1 MGPLVDA
8 GWLAQ
13 HEQDADL
20 RVIDFRWYLD
30 GRRGRDVYAAG
41 HIPGAV
47 FVDMEDVTGETG
59 PGRHPLPSA
68 KQFAA
73 AMRAAGVSSSSQVVV
88 YDDAGGSIAA
98 RLWWLLRHFGHAQ
111 VAVLDGGIQSWLEPL
126 AMDAALPA
134 PGDFVAVEAASEVVD
149 LAAVRDRDADAVL
162 LDARV
167 GARFRGETEPVDARA
182 GHIPGA
188 HNAPWTGNL
197 GPDGRMLSPA
207 QLRER
212 FRDLGVEDSEKVIS
226 SCGSGVT
233 ACHNILA
240 MEVAGLGRARLHE
253 GSWSEWSRHPELPA
267 AIGD

>member
-1 MGPLVDA
+1 VGPLVDA
-8 GWLAQ
+8 GWLAE
-13 HEQDADL
+13 HGSDPDL

-30 GRRGRDVYAAG
+30 GRRGRDAHAG
-41 HIPGAV
+41 GHLPGAV
-47 FVDMEDVTGETG
+47 FVDLEDVTGDTG

-68 KQFAA
+68 EQFAA
-73 AMRAAGVSSSSQVVV
+73 AMRAAGVSSRSEVVV

-98 RLWWLLRHFGHAQ
+98 RLWWLLRHFGHAEA
-111 VAVLDGGIQSWLEPL
+111 AVLDGGIQAWPRPL
-126 AMDAALPA
+126 ATDATQPA
-134 PGDFVAVEAASEVVD
+134 PGDFVAVAAADEVDD

-167 GARFRGETEPVDARA
+167 GERFRGETEPVDARA

-188 HNAPWTGNL
+188 RNAPWPGNL
-197 GPDGRMLSPA
+197 GTDGRLLAPA
-207 QLRER
+207 RLRER
-212 FRDLGVEDSEKVIS
+212 FQKLGVGDVEKVIS

-267 AIGD
+267 ATGD